1 MSPPWRVREAWG
13 TVADLHAGSAAL
25 IHPPDRRRPARVV
38 RVLHPTVRAVVLGSA
53 QPESDVSL
61 DAARVARTQVV
72 RRRSGGGAVL
82 VGPGLVVWIDV
93 VVPAED
99 RLWEADVGRAFWWLG
114 SAWVAALVEA
124 GLPGAEMWAGG
135 LVRSHW
141 SGRVC
146 FAGVGPGE
154 VVMSGR
160 KVVGMSQRRTRR
172 GALFQCAVP
181 ILWDPASLL
190 DLLTLNAAERAAGT
204 TELGSAALGIGPAAA
219 APLVAALIDR
229 LP

>member
-1 MSPPWRVREAWG
+1 MGPPWRVREEWG

-25 IHPPDRRRPARVV
+25 LDSPDGRPPTRAI
-38 RVLHPTVRAVVLGSA
+38 RVLHPTDRAVVLGSA

-61 DAARVARTQVV
+61 DAARAAGTGVV

-93 VVPAED
+93 AVPAED

-124 GLPGAEMWAGG
+124 GVRGAEMWVGG
-135 LVRSHW
+135 LVRSRW

-181 ILWDPASLL
+181 VHWDPASLL
-190 DLLTLNAAERAAGT
+190 DLLALNEAERAAGT
-204 TELGSAALGIGPAAA
+204 TDLARAALGIGPAAA

>member
-1 MSPPWRVREAWG
+1 MSPPWRVREEWG
-13 TVADLHAGSAAL
+13 TVAGLLAGSAAL
-25 IHPPDRRRPARVV
+25 LGSSDGRPPTRVV
-38 RVLHPTVRAVVLGSA
+38 RVLHPTDRAVVLGSA
-53 QPESDVSL
+53 QPESDVNL
-61 DAARVARTQVV
+61 DAARSAGTGVV

-82 VGPGLVVWIDV
+82 VGPGLIAWVDV

-99 RLWEADVGRAFWWLG
+99 DLWEADVGHAFWWLG
-114 SAWVAALVEA
+114 LAWVFALGEA
-124 GLPGAEMWAGG
+124 GVPGAEMWSGG
-135 LVRSHW
+135 LVRSRW

-154 VVMSGR
+154 VVIGGR

-181 ILWDPASLL
+181 VLWDPASLL
-190 DLLTLNAAERAAGT
+190 DLLALNAAERAAGT
-204 TELGSAALGIGPAAA
+204 ADLASAALGIGSAVA